1 MESQS
6 KLTEARILKTDV
18 TGNGEENLDQAT
30 ALIISDDADFSRAV
44 MDRWQGERNAPA
56 FTLMGGD
63 ICRDLDGDGFDLA
76 IVGALPSEI
85 LSAVFKALDPVG
97 KPVLFVRDENQAHD
111 QTRQIHP
118 GVRVMQQR
126 EGWLDT
132 LVLVATEILLLGY
145 ATARAQ
151 RAEHARKSLE
161 QQAALGRYML
171 EMRHTLNNSLT
182 SVLGNSELLLLEY
195 GSAKPGSAKTGSA
208 KTGSIR
214 LRPIQSGPIKSGS
227 LESGSLS
234 LGARSQLETIRN
246 MAERMHEILRRFS
259 SIEKEMN
266 AVEKQAENE
275 ARTKVR
281 AASASS

>member
-1 MESQS
+1 M
-6 KLTEARILKTDV
+6 
-18 TGNGEENLDQAT
+18 DQAT

-182 SVLGNSELLLLEY
+182 SVLGNSELLLLEP
-195 GSAKPGSAKTGSA
+195 GALSA
-208 KTGSIR
+208 
-214 LRPIQSGPIKSGS
+214 
-227 LESGSLS
+227 
-234 LGARSQLETIRN
+234 GARSQIETVRN
-246 MAERMHEILRRFS
+246 MAVRLHEILRRFS
-259 SIEKEMN
+259 SIEKELN

-275 ARTKVR
+275 ARTKSR
-281 AASASS
+281 AATASL